1 MAAYHLHVSSGSK
14 SSGKGAGGK
23 ARYLLRSGPYATAR
37 ERAQEGNTV
46 GAAKIDKSAELVFAE
61 SGNMPSWAA
70 DEPLRFWDAS
80 DTYERANG
88 STYREV
94 EIALPRELSIDQ
106 QIALAQAFAK
116 EVATVEGGVTP
127 WTLAV
132 HQQDADHPEH
142 RHVHILLSDRIMDGK
157 DRTPETFFKRWNA
170 KEAARGG
177 ARKAQERQEAK
188 KKVGETWAAA
198 KWTDRLRP
206 LWESMANDALQHA
219 GVEARIDHRTLDAQR
234 IEMEQQAGHTRTPEL
249 APAYRRL
256 AEALDRPPE
265 PKKGRVLTHAGPEQA
280 PERAGLLIEYE
291 RAKAE
296 RQALLA
302 ARREAEREAAEI
314 ERKESILR
322 KAQARQQERDPFDR
336 MKIRGRWERRQK
348 ARQNRQRDA
357 ETAAEQRPGIRHPE
371 RPQWQVYRE
380 RMLTEAYNQD
390 VAQTLGRWVRV
401 ERVEHG
407 LHLHNREMDL
417 TDYGDRIVAG
427 LGGKEREIEAMLQLA
442 RAKGWQRLELT
453 GSTLFQER
461 AGAAA
466 LAAGFDLA
474 DAALKERILEGQRQE
489 AEAREAAI
497 RAQAPVLGQWMQD
510 HPKLAALMKVAG
522 RRLPGAPAGVED
534 WSPDAWS
541 AADGREAALHAW
553 AQQGLGLRIGKEAPS
568 PAPAGLVWTLGRV
581 VTREAVGKFANA
593 IQERKARSHVSHE
606 LVVTFA
612 PGIPADQ
619 RVLVYEH
626 LLRNNVAVQ
635 RPGPGQAGRA
645 QYESAQERLRTH
657 RADGREQRWV
667 IEQREREARIAREKA
682 EREAREREE
691 QQRRE
696 AEKRREAERQKLRE
710 AARELGREVG
720 RRGESEERKRKA
732 AALLAEGRRLD
743 VTDLGK
749 PYNLGLA
756 EGRKEAALEACRE
769 AGAAIQR
776 SGGEEDRA
784 WEQLQAQAR
793 QAVAA
798 AEKLGITRKDAE
810 GALYAGRDAVAREQ
824 ERLLSRSL
832 GPGF

>member
-1 MAAYHLHVSSGSK
+1 
-14 SSGKGAGGK
+14 
-23 ARYLLRSGPYATAR
+23 
-37 ERAQEGNTV
+37 
-46 GAAKIDKSAELVFAE
+46 
-61 SGNMPSWAA
+61 
-70 DEPLRFWDAS
+70 
-80 DTYERANG
+80 
-88 STYREV
+88 
-94 EIALPRELSIDQ
+94 
-106 QIALAQAFAK
+106 
-116 EVATVEGGVTP
+116 
-127 WTLAV
+127 
-132 HQQDADHPEH
+132 
-142 RHVHILLSDRIMDGK
+142 
-157 DRTPETFFKRWNA
+157 
-170 KEAARGG
+170 
-177 ARKAQERQEAK
+177 
-188 KKVGETWAAA
+188 
-198 KWTDRLRP
+198 
-206 LWESMANDALQHA
+206 
-219 GVEARIDHRTLDAQR
+219 
-234 IEMEQQAGHTRTPEL
+234 
-249 APAYRRL
+249 
-256 AEALDRPPE
+256 
-265 PKKGRVLTHAGPEQA
+265 
-280 PERAGLLIEYE
+280 
-291 RAKAE
+291 
-296 RQALLA
+296 
-302 ARREAEREAAEI
+302 
-314 ERKESILR
+314 
-322 KAQARQQERDPFDR
+322 
-336 MKIRGRWERRQK
+336 
-348 ARQNRQRDA
+348 
-357 ETAAEQRPGIRHPE
+357 
-371 RPQWQVYRE
+371 
-380 RMLTEAYNQD
+380 MLTEAYNQD

-407 LHLHNREMDL
+407 IHLHNREMDL

-541 AADGREAALHAW
+541 AADAWRTGRHGELAERQRLEKEGTALQRGCAADGREAALHAW

-756 EGRKEAALEACRE
+756 EGRKEAALEDCRE